1 MDVSSV
7 AHVPHVRRSAEQ
19 TWRLYDMR
27 VPTNLVTGF
36 LGAGKTTAIQ
46 SLLAQRPPGERWS
59 ILVNEYGMVS
69 LDHALLGK
77 ESAEIAVQELAGGC
91 FCCTTSLELGPALNY
106 FLRQSRPDRLIIE
119 PSGAGHPARVIDLL
133 REAPFDTQLDLRAT
147 ICLVDPKDYDNP
159 RVVNRAV
166 FQDQIQMADVV
177 VLNWLDKRP
186 ADMVS
191 RCRQWIDDFDPPK
204 LLVAET
210 EWGKLDPRWLDLNAT
225 LVRTPRYDVDLVHP
239 RPVGGRMLD
248 ELPAKSGITS
258 EPASEHGV
266 ISTIQLDL
274 SPEIGRPLRLP
285 NQGQGQWACGWIFAA
300 SELFDRDELFDAL
313 GRLRGVARLKGV
325 FHCDDDW
332 WQINRVGDETSFAL
346 SAYRRDSRLEI
357 IVQDEPRDWE
367 TIERQLLACRRC

>member
-1 MDVSSV
+1 
-7 AHVPHVRRSAEQ
+7 
-19 TWRLYDMR
+19 MR

-46 SLLAQRPPGERWS
+46 SLLAQRPAGQRWS

-69 LDHALLGK
+69 LDHALLG
-77 ESAEIAVQELAGGC
+77 ESSDDIAVQELAGGC
-91 FCCTTSLELGPALNY
+91 FCCTTSLELGPALTY

-133 REAPFDTQLDLRAT
+133 RAAPFDQAIDLRAT
-147 ICLVDPKDYDNP
+147 VCLVDPKDYDNP

-186 ADMVS
+186 AELVN
-191 RCRQWIDDFDPPK
+191 RCRQWIDEFDPPK

-210 EWGKLDPRWLDLNAT
+210 QWGRLDPDWLDLDAT
-225 LVRTPRYDVDLVHP
+225 LIRQPRYDADVVHP
-239 RPVGGRMLD
+239 IASDSPPLAFAPSSAAPAAPLDQAAMVPAATTIRLNLGPERGRPV
-248 ELPAKSGITS
+248 
-258 EPASEHGV
+258 
-266 ISTIQLDL
+266 
-274 SPEIGRPLRLP
+274 RLP

-300 SELFDRDELFDAL
+300 DEQFDRDEVFDLL
-313 GRLRGVARLKGV
+313 GDLRHIARLKGV
-325 FHCDDDW
+325 FHCTDDW
-332 WQINRVGDETSFAL
+332 WQINRAGDDSSFAP

-367 TIERQLLACRRC
+367 RIEQQLLACRR